1 MTLALLD
8 PPCPPAMVQ
17 TTTAETTLLAALRTG
32 DEAAFVELVERY
44 HGPLKRLARRLGAT
58 DAVAEEIVQE
68 TWLGALR
75 GLDGFEERSSLKT
88 WLFRILTYQARDRAA
103 REKRS
108 VPFSSLAHG
117 GEGGEDAGPVVD
129 PDRFQ
134 GKDGRWPEHWATPPR
149 PWSQPHARLA
159 AMEAR
164 EKIRGALAT
173 LPPRQQVVV
182 ALRDADGLTSAEVC
196 EVLEISEANQRVLLH
211 RGRAAIRNMLEEYI
225 DG

>member
-8 PPCPPAMVQ
+8 PPCPAAMAQ
-17 TTTAETTLLAALRTG
+17 TTTAEDTRLIALRNG
-32 DEAAFVELVERY
+32 DETAFVELVERY
-44 HGPLKRLARRLGAT
+44 HGPLKRLARSLGAT
-58 DAVAEEIVQE
+58 DSVAEEIVQE

-75 GLDGFEERSSLKT
+75 GLDRFEERSSLKT

-108 VPFSSLAHG
+108 VPFSSLARG
-117 GEGGEDAGPVVD
+117 GEGDDAGPVVD

-134 GKDGRWPEHWATPPR
+134 REDGCWPEHWATPPR
-149 PWSQPHARLA
+149 PWSQPHVRLA

-164 EKIRGALAT
+164 EQIRNALAT

-211 RGRAAIRNMLEEYI
+211 RGRAAIRNALEEYI